1 MPCIRRRMLLT
12 ATAVVALGSILLVAV
27 VAWIQSTKIYGF
39 DTTAS
44 TPAAAGL
51 PTMRAVRFRSEDG
64 HEIAAW
70 IAPPATG
77 KPLLLSFYGNFAS
90 VAGSAARLAPLLEQ
104 GNGLAMLVYRG
115 SSGEGGVPSEAAFA
129 ADARALYDQLDALL
143 GAAVPPQRRVLHGFS
158 LGSSVAA
165 GLAKDRAAAGLVLE
179 ATFDR
184 CCRYYAQRFHL
195 PMCWL
200 MWRERHDVVD
210 KLAGVAVPKLFLHGA
225 KDQAVPEAWARD
237 LFAACVGEKQ
247 FVSYPNGEH
256 ADLMQH
262 GALDDMA
269 KWMATQVR

>member
-1 MPCIRRRMLLT
+1 MLRRRPMHYAL
-12 ATAVVALGSILLVAV
+12 AAVAAAALGLFAV
-27 VAWIQSTKIYGF
+27 VAWIQATRIYRF
-39 DTTAS
+39 DQTAS
-44 TPAAAGL
+44 TPTAAGL
-51 PTMRAVRFRSEDG
+51 PTVRAVRFRSEDG
-64 HEIAAW
+64 HEVAAW
-70 IAPPATG
+70 IAPPAAG
-77 KPLLLSFYGNFAS
+77 KPLLLSFCGNFTN
-90 VAGSAARLAPLLEQ
+90 VAGSAARLAPLLPQ
-104 GNGLAMLVYRG
+104 GHGLAMLVYRG
-115 SSGEGGVPSEAAFA
+115 SSGEGGVPSEEAFA

-143 GAAVPPQRRVLHGFS
+143 GVAVPPQRRVLHGFS

-184 CCRYYAQRFHL
+184 CCRYYTQRFHL

-210 KLAGVAVPKLFLHGA
+210 KLAGVTVPKLFLHGA

-262 GALDDMA
+262 GALDDLA
-269 KWMATQVR
+269 KWIATLVR

>member
-1 MPCIRRRMLLT
+1 MPRLRRMLLYLVL
-12 ATAVVALGSILLVAV
+12 AVVLGALALLAL
-27 VAWIQSTKIYGF
+27 VAWIQRTQIYGF
-39 DTTAS
+39 DHTPS

-64 HEIAAW
+64 HEVAAW
-70 IAPPATG
+70 IARPAAG
-77 KPLLLSFYGNFAS
+77 KRLLLSFHGNFAN

-104 GNGLAMLVYRG
+104 GHGLAMLLYRG
-115 SSGEGGVPSEAAFA
+115 SSGEGGEPSEANFA

-143 GAAVPPQRRVLHGFS
+143 GVPVPPERRVLHGFS

-165 GLAKDRAAAGLVLE
+165 GLAKDRPAAGLVLE

-210 KLAGVAVPKLFLHGA
+210 KLVGVTVPKLFLHGA

-262 GALDDMA
+262 GALDAMA
-269 KWMATQVR
+269 KWMAVRVR

>member
-1 MPCIRRRMLLT
+1 MLRRRPMLYAL
-12 ATAVVALGSILLVAV
+12 AAVAVAVLGLFAV

-51 PTMRAVRFRSEDG
+51 PTVRVARFRSEDG
-64 HEIAAW
+64 HEVAAW
-70 IAPPATG
+70 IAPPAAG
-77 KPLLLSFYGNFAS
+77 KPMLLSFHGNFAS

-115 SSGEGGVPSEAAFA
+115 SSGEGGVPSEANFA

-143 GAAVPPQRRVLHGFS
+143 GVAVPPDRRVLHGFS

-165 GLAKDRAAAGLVLE
+165 GLAKERAAAGLVLE

-210 KLAGVAVPKLFLHGA
+210 KLVGVTVPKLFLHGA

-237 LFAACVGEKQ
+237 LFAACVGEKL
-247 FVSYPNGEH
+247 FVSYANGDH

-262 GALDDMA
+262 GALDEMA
-269 KWMATQVR
+269 KWMTARMR

>member
-1 MPCIRRRMLLT
+1 MLLYV
-12 ATAVVALGSILLVAV
+12 AAAVVLGVLGLLAL
-27 VAWIQSTKIYGF
+27 VAWITHTQIYGF
-39 DTTAS
+39 DQTKS

-51 PTMRAVRFRSEDG
+51 PTVRVVRFRSEDG

-70 IAPPATG
+70 LAPPAAG
-77 KPLLLSFYGNFAS
+77 KPVLLSFHGNFAS

-143 GAAVPPQRRVLHGFS
+143 GVVVPPERRVLHGFS

-165 GLAKDRAAAGLVLE
+165 GLAKERAAAGLVLE

-210 KLAGVAVPKLFLHGA
+210 KLAGVTVPKLFLHGA

-262 GALDDMA
+262 GALDEMA
-269 KWMATQVR
+269 QWMATRVR

>member
-1 MPCIRRRMLLT
+1 MLPYL
-12 ATAVVALGSILLVAV
+12 AAAVVLGALALLAL
-27 VAWIQSTKIYGF
+27 VAWIQRTQIYGF
-39 DTTAS
+39 DHTSS

-51 PTMRAVRFRSEDG
+51 PTVRAARFRSEDG

-70 IAPPATG
+70 IAPPAAG
-77 KPLLLSFYGNFAS
+77 KPLLLSFHGNFAN
-90 VAGSAARLAPLLEQ
+90 VAGSAARLGPLLEQ
-104 GNGLAMLVYRG
+104 GHGLAMLVYRG
-115 SSGEGGVPSEAAFA
+115 SSGEGGVPSEATFA
-129 ADARALYDQLDALL
+129 MDARALYDQLDALL
-143 GAAVPPQRRVLHGFS
+143 GVVVPPERRVLHGFS

-165 GLAKDRAAAGLVLE
+165 GLAKDRPAAGLVLE

-210 KLAGVAVPKLFLHGA
+210 KLVGVTVPKLFLHGA

-237 LFAACVGEKQ
+237 LFEACVGEKQ

-262 GALDDMA
+262 GALDDLA
-269 KWMATQVR
+269 KWVAVRVR